1 MRPLATALFGTF
13 LLLGSLACDE
23 VVPDRPAELELDDGR
38 TVELPA
44 GAQIHAVR
52 VGQGPS
58 GAEQFIPDTVRA
70 RPGDVV
76 RFIAG
81 DRASH
86 AVVFQENLLS
96 PDALSYLE
104 DTGRLRGPPLISRET
119 SWVVGLEDAPAGL
132 YPFLCTVHAVD
143 GVMIVEAAE

>member
-1 MRPLATALFGTF
+1 MRPLVTALFGTI
-13 LLLGSLACDE
+13 LLLGPLACDD

-81 DRASH
+81 DGASH

-96 PDALSYLE
+96 PDARSYLE
-104 DTGRLRGPPLISRET
+104 STGRLRGPPLVARET
-119 SWVVGLEDAPAGL
+119 SWIVGLEEAPGGV
-132 YPFLCTVHAVD
+132 YPFLCTVHAAD